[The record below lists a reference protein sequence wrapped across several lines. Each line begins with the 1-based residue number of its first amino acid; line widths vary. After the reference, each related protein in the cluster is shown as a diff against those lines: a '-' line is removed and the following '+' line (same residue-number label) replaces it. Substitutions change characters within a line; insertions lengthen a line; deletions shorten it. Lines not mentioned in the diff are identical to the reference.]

1 MNSVNLV
8 GRLTKDVELKKTQ
21 TGLSVA
27 TFTVAVNR
35 RQPKDAQEKQADFIS
50 CVAWRGSAEYL
61 ENYSTKGS
69 MVGIEGK
76 IQTRNY
82 DGSDGKKVYVTE
94 VLVESVS
101 ILSSGKFNKEVE
113 SVNDNLKYTDGFQS
127 YPTNLV
133 NDDDLPF

>member
-8 GRLTKDVELKKTQ
+8 GRLTKEVELKKTQ

-35 RQPKDAQEKQADFIS
+35 RQSKDTQEKQADFIS

-113 SVNDNLKYTDGFQS
+113 SVNDNLKYTDEFQS
-127 YPTNLV
+127 YSTNLV